1 MQKICVK
8 ILIIL
13 QQSICQVFDD
23 KAFNNQLDEDEGF
36 MSGERSDNKVWQ
48 LRIMQQYNQRNKQ
61 RILDTDYNFNWNA
74 GYESVELLHSTII
87 WQG

>member
-1 MQKICVK
+1 MSKICVK

-36 MSGERSDNKVWQ
+36 MSGERSDNKV
-48 LRIMQQYNQRNKQ
+48 
-61 RILDTDYNFNWNA
+61 
-74 GYESVELLHSTII
+74 
-87 WQG
+87 